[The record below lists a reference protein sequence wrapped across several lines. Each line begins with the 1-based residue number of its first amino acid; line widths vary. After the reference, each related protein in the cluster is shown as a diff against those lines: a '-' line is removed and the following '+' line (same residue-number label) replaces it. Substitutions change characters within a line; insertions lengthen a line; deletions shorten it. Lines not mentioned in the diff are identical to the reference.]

1 MQLANISTWLATSFQ
16 QKRSKSM
23 SASIT
28 VEIINKKGLHAR
40 AAAKFVK
47 TVAAHN
53 AQVQVIKLA
62 QESEEASPP
71 VQGSSILGLMM
82 LGADPGSRLA
92 ISAEGEQAQQV
103 VDALKELVEGRF
115 GEPE

>member
-1 MQLANISTWLATSFQ
+1 MAV
-16 QKRSKSM
+16 
-23 SASIT
+23 

-47 TVAAHN
+47 TVAGFD
-53 AQVQVIKLA
+53 AQVSVVKLG
-62 QESEEASPP
+62 QEGEGDSPA

-82 LGADPGSRLA
+82 LGADAGSKLSLEATGPQANDLIAALSALLA
-92 ISAEGEQAQQV
+92 
-103 VDALKELVEGRF
+103 DRF

>member
-1 MQLANISTWLATSFQ
+1 VAV
-16 QKRSKSM
+16 
-23 SASIT
+23 

-47 TVAAHN
+47 TVAGFD
-53 AQVQVIKLA
+53 AQVSVVKLG
-62 QESEEASPP
+62 QEGEGDSPA

-82 LGADPGSRLA
+82 LGADAGSKLSLEATGPQADDLVAALSALLA
-92 ISAEGEQAQQV
+92 
-103 VDALKELVEGRF
+103 DRF